1 MEEVSDSPTKCNKCG
16 RLLLL
21 KSSVERGQGPVCF
34 KKSQT
39 MAVLEAMREDA
50 PLLTLEPVY

>member
-1 MEEVSDSPTKCNKCG
+1 MEEVNDSPIKCNKCG

-21 KSSVERGQGPVCF
+21 KTSVERGQGPVCF

-39 MAVLEAMREDA
+39 MAVLDAMVEDA
-50 PLLTLEPVY
+50 PLLTLEPVF